1 MISRITSRIL
11 PIVEEWRSRLLSK
24 VYTILYID
32 ALFYKVKEEGRV
44 RSKAVYVVV
53 GINDEGVKEILGF
66 WIDETESTSFWYKV
80 LNDLKSRGVEDVLIV
95 SVDNLKGIE
104 KAIKGVYPK
113 AEVQKCVVH
122 QIRNSLKNIPWK
134 EKKEMAK
141 DLKKIYQSPTEEL
154 AKEEFEGFKEKWGNR
169 YGYVV
174 RSWEENWEGLM
185 SYYKYPYEM
194 RKLIYTTNI
203 IESVNG

>member
-1 MISRITSRIL
+1 LISRITSRIL
-11 PIVEEWRSRLLSK
+11 PIAEEWRSRPLSK

-141 DLKKIYQSPTEEL
+141 DLKKISDGR
-154 AKEEFEGFKEKWGNR
+154 AGEGR
-169 YGYVV
+169 V
-174 RSWEENWEGLM
+174 
-185 SYYKYPYEM
+185 
-194 RKLIYTTNI
+194 
-203 IESVNG
+203 